1 MRKALNGEA
10 KRQGGVS
17 LIPSDWAEVERVAA
31 LANIPKNQVFEA
43 AIRHYFS
50 CPHVSQKM
58 VGNSQNMGIDWTAP
72 HGE

>member
-1 MRKALNGEA
+1 MNGEA

-43 AIRHYFS
+43 AVRHYFS
-50 CPHVSQKM
+50 CPLLSQKL
-58 VGNSQNMGIDWTAP
+58 VENSHPMGIDWQAP
-72 HGE
+72 NGE